1 MFRSIKLVPITLV
14 AVLAGMSTTSRTSC
28 AATAESI
35 ITNKGV
41 VELETGRA
49 PDLSTRMAE
58 EIAAIIDDGTTR
70 RVVPVIG
77 KGPFQNLTDLKY
89 LRGID
94 LAIVPADAL
103 DVAREQRLLPG
114 IESSLTYVAKLYNE
128 EFHLLARG
136 DIKTVADLADQ
147 TVNVDLKGSSTS
159 ITATRLLGLLH
170 VNSKLAN
177 DDRETALQKLRK
189 GESAALAF
197 VAAKPDPF
205 FNRLTTG
212 NGLHL
217 LSIPLNEAIVAAYAP
232 SRFTAS
238 DYPDLVTG
246 DRPIDTV
253 AVGIVMMAADVR
265 LIPERYRNL
274 SNFIN
279 TFFTGFPE
287 LLKSGHES
295 KWQEVTITAEFPGWA
310 RHPAA
315 QQWLQNNNQIVTA
328 PTAEAM
334 RALFSR
340 FIDERRQSSGGA
352 PMSAADK
359 ASLFQQFEAWQRGQA
374 H

>member
-1 MFRSIKLVPITLV
+1 MFRYTKFVLTAAMAI
-14 AVLAGMSTTSRTSC
+14 LAGISGTSRTLS
-28 AATAESI
+28 AATTEAI
-35 ITNKGV
+35 IANKGV

-49 PDLSTRMAE
+49 PDLSVRMAE
-58 EIAAIIDDGTTR
+58 EIATIIDDGATR
-70 RVVPVIG
+70 RVVPVVG

-94 LAIVPADAL
+94 LGIVPADAL
-103 DVAREQRLLPG
+103 YAAREQKLLPG
-114 IESSLTYVAKLYNE
+114 IESLTYVAKLYNE

-147 TVNVDLKGSSTS
+147 TVNVDLKASSTS

-170 VNSKLAN
+170 VSPKLAT
-177 DDRETALQKLRK
+177 DDRETALQKLRN
-189 GESAALAF
+189 GEIAALAF
-197 VAAKPDPF
+197 VAAKPEPF
-205 FNRLTTG
+205 FSRLTTG

-217 LSIPLNEAIVAAYAP
+217 LSIPLNEAIAAAYAP
-232 SRFTAS
+232 SRLTAT
-238 DYPDLVTG
+238 DYPGLVTS
-246 DRPIDTV
+246 DRPVDTV
-253 AVGIVMMAADVR
+253 AVGNVMMAADVR
-265 LIPERYRNL
+265 MIPERYRNL

-287 LLKSGHES
+287 LLKPGHDS

-315 QQWLQNNNQIVTA
+315 QQWLQNNNQIAAA
-328 PTAEAM
+328 PTPEAM

-340 FIDERRQSSGGA
+340 FIDERRQASGGVA
-352 PMSAADK
+352 MSAADK